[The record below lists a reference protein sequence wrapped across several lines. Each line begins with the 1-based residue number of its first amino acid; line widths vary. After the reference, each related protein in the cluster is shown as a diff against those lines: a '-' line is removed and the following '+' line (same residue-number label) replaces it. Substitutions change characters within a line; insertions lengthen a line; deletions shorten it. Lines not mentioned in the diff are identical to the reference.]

1 MAPSDLQKAAN
12 RMAFGEAE
20 KEVGEHMGSTMGMGM
35 IGGATGKLK
44 LAHKDFKSIHLLA
57 PLESSLSNQTHLSHF
72 LF

>member
-20 KEVGEHMGSTMGMGM
+20 KEVGEHLGSTSGLGM

-44 LAHKDFKSIHLLA
+44 LAHKDFKGTVEIHLL
-57 PLESSLSNQTHLSHF
+57 T